1 VAAVVTPDAHAE
13 ALLEPE
19 QLERYAD
26 AVVHACLGLAEG
38 DLLAVKASLA
48 HRELAVALADAGYR
62 AGARFVEVIYGEPYA
77 RAARIRHAPDESLG
91 HVPAWDI
98 RRERDLRQP
107 DAASISIMGEADPGV
122 FDGLPAERVADDHAR
137 EAKRLKPFYR
147 GAQAGKRRWAGVA
160 WPTPTWAES
169 VYPEL
174 DSLAAQRALARDL
187 LHFCRLGPD
196 DAPGFAGWTEH
207 TDRLVARARALTDLQ
222 LRGLEV
228 RTAETALDLRL
239 VPGSRWLGGPRENA
253 WGQVTSP
260 NFPTEESFTTPD
272 PAGTQGTFRCS
283 KPLAFRGRVIHG
295 IAGEFRRGRLVRL
308 EADDDADRDFLAAA
322 LATDPGA
329 GRLGEIA
336 LVDRSSRIGRSG
348 RIYFNTLLDENAAA
362 HMAFGFGFGQA
373 RLPEATGKRV
383 NKSFIH
389 LDVMI
394 GTDELEATGITEGG
408 KRVPLIVDG
417 EWQVP

>member
-1 VAAVVTPDAHAE
+1 VAAAVTSPPSSG

-38 DLLAVKASLA
+38 DLLAVHAALA
-48 HRELAVALADAGYR
+48 HRELAIALAEAGYR
-62 AGARFVEVIYGEPYA
+62 AGARLVEVHYLDPHA
-77 RAARIRHAPDESLG
+77 RAARIRHAADEHLG
-91 HVPAWDI
+91 HVPAWEL
-98 RRERDLRQP
+98 RRERGLRRP
-107 DAASISIMGEADPGV
+107 DAASINIMGEADPGV
-122 FDGLPAERVADDHAR
+122 FDGLPAERVAEDHAR
-137 EAKRLKPFYR
+137 QAKQLKPFYR
-147 GAQAGKRRWAGVA
+147 GAQAGKRRWVGVA

-174 DSLAAQRALARDL
+174 DPLAAQQALARDL

-196 DAPGFAGWTEH
+196 DPPGFEGWTRH
-207 TDRLVARARALTDLQ
+207 TDRLVARARALTDLD
-222 LRGLEV
+222 LRRLEV

-253 WGQVTSP
+253 WGQITSP

-272 PAGTQGTFRCS
+272 PAGTEGTFRCS
-283 KPLAFRGRVIHG
+283 KPLAFRGRVVDG

-308 EADDDADRDFLAAA
+308 EADDEEDRDFLAAA

-336 LVDRSSRIGRSG
+336 LVDRSSRIGRAG

-394 GTDELEATGITEGG
+394 GTDELEATGITEAGR
-408 KRVPLIVDG
+408 RVPLIVDG